1 MVPEFDQTSNV
12 NADLSYFIADVKRG
26 VDVLGADFSTPV
38 ILVPVSIVRLMN
50 FHTDATGQSEAL
62 LDQLLPLYKQH
73 LKDLQG
79 LGVTEVQIH
88 EPVLV
93 QNDATVLPLFKNT
106 YSSIFNVERPAIN
119 MASFFEDIGA
129 DNYNWLTSVDA
140 ISIISLD
147 FTRGE
152 NLGLVEKFG
161 FPGRKTLGAGVVDA
175 HNVWK
180 VEPSVVESILENL
193 STKAVNIRV
202 QTSVSLQFI
211 PWDLSCEKDIIL
223 NTAGQALSFT
233 VQKMAEFSLV
243 AKVAKGE
250 TKLDAHK
257 SAWAAYRT
265 TLSGDKS
272 VTDRVN
278 ALTPKDFVREEP
290 FVVSSFY
297 MTNMYK
303 IFIVCDASESLI
315 T

>member
-1 MVPEFDQTSNV
+1 MKKWIDSNYHYMVPEFDQTSKV
-12 NADLSYFIADVKRG
+12 NADLSAFIADVKRG
-26 VDVLGADFSTPV
+26 VDVLGAACATPV
-38 ILVPVSIVRLMN
+38 ILGPVSIVRLMN
-50 FHTDATGQSEAL
+50 FHTDTPGQPEAL
-62 LDQLLPLYKQH
+62 LAQLLPVYKQL

-93 QNDATVLPLFKNT
+93 HNDATLLPLFKKT
-106 YSSIFNVERPAIN
+106 YSSIFNVGGPAIN
-119 MASFFEDIGA
+119 MVSFFEDIGA

-161 FPGRKTLGAGVVDA
+161 FPGNKTLGAGVVDA
-175 HNVWK
+175 RNVWK
-180 VEPSVVESILENL
+180 VDPSVVEPILEKL

-202 QTSVSLQFI
+202 QPSASLQFI

-223 NTAGQALSFT
+223 HTAGQVLSFT
-233 VQKMAEFSLV
+233 VQKIAEVSLV

-250 TKLDAHK
+250 ATLDAHK
-257 SAWAAYRT
+257 AAWAAYRT
-265 TLSGDKS
+265 TLGGDKS

-278 ALTPKDFVREEP
+278 ALTPKDFAREEP
-290 FVVSSFY
+290 FGVS
-297 MTNMYK
+297 
-303 IFIVCDASESLI
+303 V
-315 T
+315 